1 MNNPCKTAVFVAL
14 VALLT
19 AGPAFT
25 QSPSDQAAS
34 ATKAAAPVAYVYV
47 QTQKGVNVYDTA
59 SNGKLTLVAGS
70 PFATSGQM
78 GGINGS
84 HLISVGTN
92 DLHSY
97 AIESNGAVGKQASE
111 VNTQSYSG
119 ANCGSTS
126 FNGVSNGALLD
137 HTGKYFYI
145 QLFGAQYQ
153 QGNTT
158 CAAWQTYRVASNGDL
173 TFLGS
178 SETENYVDGSA
189 QKSTV
194 PTISSNDKFGFGVT
208 GQEYGTNVFSPFA
221 ISSDGVL
228 GNNANFKETDPK
240 GNPDGDWYYYPVIY
254 PVVAADPSGHLAAL
268 MFSENGPPFGATG
281 AWQLASYT
289 INSKGGISSTN
300 TYADMPAPEVAQTYG
315 GPFLLQTSTSGKLL
329 ALAAYPGL
337 QLFHFNGASP
347 ITTYGPV
354 LLPNVNIDQLAWDN
368 SNHLYALSYS
378 AQALYV
384 FTVTP
389 TSTSEVAGS
398 PFKVTGAYGAEG
410 LIVVPKS

>member
-1 MNNPCKTAVFVAL
+1 MNKPCKTAVFVAL

-25 QSPSDQAAS
+25 QGPSDQIAS
-34 ATKAAAPVAYVYV
+34 ASKTAAPVAYVYV
-47 QTQKGVNVYDTA
+47 QTQKGVNVYGAA
-59 SNGKLTLVAGS
+59 SDGNLTLVAGS

-97 AIESNGAVGKQASE
+97 AIASNGAVGKQASE

-126 FNGVSNGALLD
+126 FNGVSNGGVLD
-137 HTGKYFYI
+137 HTGKYFYV
-145 QLFGAQYQ
+145 QLFGADYQ
-153 QGNTT
+153 PGNTN
-158 CAAWQTYRVASNGDL
+158 CAAWQTYRVASNGEL

-178 SETENYVDGSA
+178 SETESYVDGSA
-189 QKSTV
+189 QPSTV

-208 GQEYGTNVFSPFA
+208 GEEYGTNVFSTFT
-221 ISSDGVL
+221 IGSDGVL
-228 GNNANFKETDPK
+228 GNTQNFTEKDPK
-240 GNPDGDWYYYPVIY
+240 GNPDGDWYYYPVLY
-254 PVVAADPSGHLAAL
+254 PVLAADRSGHLAVL
-268 MFSENGPPFGATG
+268 MFPENGPPFGNIG

-300 TYADMPAPEVAQTYG
+300 TYADMPAPEVAQNYG
-315 GPFLLQTSTSGKLL
+315 GPFLLETSTSGKLL
-329 ALAAYPGL
+329 ALGAYPGL
-337 QLFHFNGASP
+337 QLFHFNGADP

-354 LLPNVNIDQLAWDN
+354 LLPKVDIDQLAWDN
-368 SNHLYALSYS
+368 NNHLYALSYS
-378 AQALYV
+378 AQELYV

-398 PFKVTGAYGAEG
+398 PFKVGSAYGAEG